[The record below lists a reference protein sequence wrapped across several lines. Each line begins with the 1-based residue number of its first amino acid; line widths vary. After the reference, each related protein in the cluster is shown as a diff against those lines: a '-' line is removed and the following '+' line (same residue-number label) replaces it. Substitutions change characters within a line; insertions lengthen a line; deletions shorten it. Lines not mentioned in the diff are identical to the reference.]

1 MKTGTVDTKKHGEP
15 DSHAMM
21 GHAKAILYL
30 LLTFA
35 LVAMILLFVFLRPSA
50 YLAALP
56 VPALLLGLVFVCY
69 LERQSREKMLRT
81 VNQTTISK
89 EEIEMDVQYAGISTA
104 MALTLVFALVT
115 FIVAAVTVEDL
126 SMLGMVAAV
135 LFVMSVMFL
144 LPYIAFFVS
153 EASHDERDKLQRE
166 AELPTTPK
174 G

>member
-1 MKTGTVDTKKHGEP
+1 MNTIKLGEP

-21 GHAKAILYL
+21 RHAKAILCL

-35 LVAMILLFVFLRPSA
+35 LVAMTLLFVFLRPAS

-56 VPALLLGLVFVCY
+56 VPALLLGLVSVCY
-69 LERQSREKMLRT
+69 LERQSREKMLRSM
-81 VNQTTISK
+81 NQTTISK

-104 MALTLVFALVT
+104 MALTLLFALAT
-115 FIVAAVTVEDL
+115 FIAAAFTVEDL
-126 SMLGMVAAV
+126 AMLGMVAAV

-144 LPYIAFFVS
+144 LPYIAFFIS
-153 EASHDERDKLQRE
+153 EAAHDERDKLQRD
-166 AELPTTPK
+166 AELPTTQK

>member
-1 MKTGTVDTKKHGEP
+1 MKTNTMNTIKLGEP

-21 GHAKAILYL
+21 RHAKAILCL

-35 LVAMILLFVFLRPSA
+35 LVAMTLLFVFLRPAS

-56 VPALLLGLVFVCY
+56 VPALLLGLVSVCY
-69 LERQSREKMLRT
+69 LERQSREKMLRSM
-81 VNQTTISK
+81 NQTTISK

-104 MALTLVFALVT
+104 MALTLLFALAT
-115 FIVAAVTVEDL
+115 FIAAAFTVEDL
-126 SMLGMVAAV
+126 AMLGMVAAV

-144 LPYIAFFVS
+144 LPYIAFFIS
-153 EASHDERDKLQRE
+153 EAAHDERDKLQRD
-166 AELPTTPK
+166 AELPTTQK